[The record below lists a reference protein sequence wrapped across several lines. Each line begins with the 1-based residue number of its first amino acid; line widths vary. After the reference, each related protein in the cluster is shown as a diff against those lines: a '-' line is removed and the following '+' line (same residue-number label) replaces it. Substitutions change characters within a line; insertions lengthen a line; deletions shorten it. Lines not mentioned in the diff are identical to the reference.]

1 MHLIWIVAPMLNMA
15 LTPSAPVDGRIFQDV
30 PPGARAP
37 FLVVLKDRADLSGAA
52 AIADRGDRRRFVY
65 QTLRAHADA
74 AQAPL
79 RARLDRAGVAYR
91 SHFLVDMIEVVGDA
105 ALASELSQRAEVK
118 TIAAD
123 RAAALSRAKPATRQ
137 IAPRLVITDVI
148 EPNVTKVRAPEVWD
162 LGYEGQ
168 GIVVGVA
175 DTGFQWDHPA
185 LVGRYRGSAAS
196 HDYAWHDAI
205 HDAASGNPC
214 GSDSP
219 SPCDDDGHGTGT
231 AGLAVGDAGPGNRI
245 GVAPR
250 ATLIG
255 CRNMDRGNG
264 TPARYT
270 ECFEWMLAPTDSQGQ
285 NARPD
290 LGADVINDSW
300 TCPASEGCTDP
311 DVLESVVDNLRAAGI
326 AVVFAAGNEGSEF
339 AGVPECFTVNEPPA
353 IYQSAISVGATWI
366 DDVIA
371 SFSSIGPVSL
381 DGSNRLKPDL
391 VAPGVGLRTAA
402 PSNAYADSFTGTSG
416 AAPQV
421 AGAIALLWSAVPDL
435 VGDVDGTEMA
445 LQLGAAPLT
454 LTQPLSC
461 AGYSGADVPNPVFG
475 WGRLDAKAAL
485 DRVMDSRAEPSLLA
499 NPPAPRV
506 VPTRP

>member
-1 MHLIWIVAPMLNMA
+1 MFLIWMAAPLLRVAVERA
-15 LTPSAPVDGRIFQDV
+15 APVDGRIFRDV
-30 PPGARAP
+30 ARGARTS
-37 FLVVLKDRADLSGAA
+37 FLVVLKDRADLSAA
-52 AIADRGDRRRFVY
+52 AGIPDRGERRRFVY
-65 QTLRAHADA
+65 ETLRAKADS

-79 RARLDRAGVAYR
+79 RARLDRAGVTYR

-105 ALASELSQRAEVK
+105 ALAAELSERDDVK
-118 TIAAD
+118 AIAAD
-123 RAAALSRAKPATRQ
+123 FPAVLSRAKPPTRQ
-137 IAPRLVITDVI
+137 VAPRVVITDVV
-148 EPNVTKVRAPEVWD
+148 EPNVSKVRAPD
-162 LGYEGQ
+162 LWSLGFEGQ
-168 GIVVGVA
+168 GVVVGVA

-185 LVGRYRGSAAS
+185 LVARYRGSAAS

-205 HDAASGNPC
+205 HDAATGNPC

-245 GVAPR
+245 GVAPG

-255 CRNMDRGNG
+255 CRNMDRGTG
-264 TPARYT
+264 TPARYA
-270 ECFEWMLAPTDSQGQ
+270 ECFEWMLAPTDSAGQ
-285 NARPD
+285 NPRPD

-300 TCPASEGCTDP
+300 SCPPSEGCTDP
-311 DVLESVVDNLRAAGI
+311 DVLETVVNNVASAGI
-326 AVVFAAGNEGSEF
+326 AVVFAAGNDGTEM
-339 AGVPECFTVNEPPA
+339 AGVPECFTVDEPPA
-353 IYQSAISVGATWI
+353 IYGSAITVGATWV

-371 SFSSIGPVSL
+371 SFSSIGPVAL

-391 VAPGVGLRTAA
+391 VAPGVALRTAA
-402 PSNAYADSFTGTSG
+402 PSNAYAESFTGTSG
-416 AAPQV
+416 AAPEV
-421 AGAIALLWSAVPDL
+421 AGAIALLWSAMPEIA
-435 VGDVDGTEMA
+435 GDVDRTLQA
-445 LQLGAAPLT
+445 LELGATPLT

-485 DRVMDSRAEPSLLA
+485 DRLVDVRSEPSLIGS
-499 NPPAPRV
+499 PRTPRV